1 MNPTVCTH
9 KNNPNFWIFGL
20 FFFLYFFIMATCFP
34 FLPIWLS
41 DVIGLNKTET
51 GLVFSSLSLFAI
63 CFQPILGVIS
73 DKLGLKKHLMWI
85 VTVLLV
91 LIAPFFLY
99 VFAPLLKTNIWLG
112 ALSGGAYIGFA
123 FSAGAG
129 AMEAYIERVS
139 RNSGFEYGKARTFGC
154 LGWALCATTAGMLFS
169 INPEWVFWMGSA
181 AALLLVVLVAIAKP
195 QASQSAQVMDSLGAN
210 RPAIDLKT
218 AVRMFRQRKMWMFIL
233 YVIGVACVY
242 DVFDQQFATFF
253 KSFFATP
260 EAGTRAFGFATTAG
274 EICNAII
281 MFSSPW
287 IINRIGA
294 KNTLL
299 IAGMVMAARM
309 IGSSFATTAAEVVA
323 LKMLHALE
331 VPFLLVGAFKYIT
344 GVFDVRLSATI
355 YLVGFQFSKQVAAI
369 LEYVIAFMLAIG
381 IILLCFRMVCSLQ
394 YIPNL
399 NTYPNYDDLLEVCF
413 NLIIGVELIRMM
425 YSHSPSTVFEVLL
438 FAIARHIIMDHTS
451 IYSSLIGVCSIAVLF
466 ATRKFLFSEFDIADE
481 TVFRAST
488 KAKVVNKILSV
499 SIPHEAD
506 DTLSNVLLRHLEE
519 QNITPRVGACYY
531 FHDCGL
537 RVAKLHDGK
546 ISRIQVIRAI
556 H

>member
-1 MNPTVCTH
+1 MAMGRPAALIEEYKMNPTACTH

-51 GLVFSSLSLFAI
+51 GIVFSSLSLFAI
-63 CFQPILGVIS
+63 CFQPVLGVIS
-73 DKLGLKKHLMWI
+73 DKLGLKKHLMW
-85 VTVLLV
+85 VVSVLLV

-99 VFAPLLKTNIWLG
+99 VFAPLLKTNIWIG
-112 ALSGGAYIGFA
+112 ALSGGAYIGFV

-169 INPEWVFWMGSA
+169 VNPEWVFWMGSV
-181 AALLLVVLVAIAKP
+181 AALLLLVLVAIAKP
-195 QASQSAQVMDSLGAN
+195 QASQATQVLGSLGAN
-210 RPAIDLKT
+210 RSAVDLKT

-233 YVIGVACVY
+233 YVVGVACVY

-253 KSFFATP
+253 KSFFTTP
-260 EAGTRAFGFATTAG
+260 VAGNRAYRFATTTG

-281 MFSSPW
+281 MFCSPW

-344 GVFDVRLSATI
+344 GVFDTRLSATI
-355 YLVGFQFSKQVAAI
+355 YLVGFQFAKQVAAI
-369 LEYVIAFMLAIG
+369 FLSAFAGNMYDRIGFQDTYMILGGIALVVTVISAF
-381 IILLCFRMVCSLQ
+381 
-394 YIPNL
+394 
-399 NTYPNYDDLLEVCF
+399 
-413 NLIIGVELIRMM
+413 
-425 YSHSPSTVFEVLL
+425 
-438 FAIARHIIMDHTS
+438 
-451 IYSSLIGVCSIAVLF
+451 
-466 ATRKFLFSEFDIADE
+466 
-481 TVFRAST
+481 
-488 KAKVVNKILSV
+488 
-499 SIPHEAD
+499 
-506 DTLSNVLLRHLEE
+506 TLS
-519 QNITPRVGACYY
+519 
-531 FHDCGL
+531 
-537 RVAKLHDGK
+537 GK
-546 ISRIQVIRAI
+546 AALGSVEGKAMTT
-556 H
+556 